1 MGSNHGLRELGGGG
15 QEDTTLNAGLP
26 AAEGGREG
34 LSESPLVSISKNPL
48 TVFSKFYF
56 AESTPLLILWK
67 LLGVF
72 RKLDT
77 PCGLPLTLTI

>member
-34 LSESPLVSISKNPL
+34 LSESPPVSISKNPL
-48 TVFSKFYF
+48 TAFSKFYF
-56 AESTPLLILWK
+56 AESTPLLSFGNCLEFSGSLIH
-67 LLGVF
+67 
-72 RKLDT
+72 RAAY
-77 PCGLPLTLTI
+77 P